1 MEFAWNT
8 QKNKMTDVKG
18 KEYEQ
23 DRKGHVSNPDIDPEK
38 THLNFDFVESDL
50 NLYQRIKKRVEDVKP
65 VSRVQKNS
73 VVSYSNIIT
82 VNSNQA
88 SIWGTERSTE
98 YLKEVYNYFC
108 DEFGAENVV
117 SAKVHLDETT
127 PHMHLHFV
135 PVNKENGKLQA
146 RVVMD
151 RARINKIHN
160 KAPEY
165 LLSKGFDVVRG
176 SGKTKENID
185 IHKFKAEAL
194 RDDLKALQ
202 SEVRVKRKELFKY
215 ELAFELKKQLDEIQV
230 EPGGLFNKDKVILS
244 QDDFD
249 FLKTKCVSGIML
261 EARYDGLLNYMD
273 KSEKEKRNI
282 GDDFDRLKKKH
293 HSLSKELLELK
304 EENKELKALNDDF
317 SLLKQLNP
325 AIEKE
330 IRRAVVE
337 KQRIE
342 KEKAA
347 MKGYRDSY
355 FDLEL

>member
-38 THLNFDFVESDL
+38 THLNLDFVESDL
-50 NLYQRIKKRVEDVKP
+50 NLYQRIKKRVEEVRP

-88 SIWGTERSTE
+88 SVWGTEGSTE

-146 RVVMD
+146 RIVMD
-151 RARINKIHN
+151 RNRVNKVHTEAS
-160 KAPEY
+160 KY
-165 LLSKGFDVVRG
+165 LVSKGFDVVRG
-176 SGKTKENID
+176 SGKTKENVD
-185 IHKFKAEAL
+185 IHKFKVEAL
-194 RDDLKALQ
+194 KNDYIALENKIK
-202 SEVRVKRKELFKY
+202 SKTKELEKY
-215 ELAFELKKQLDEIQV
+215 DSALETKTQLESVYV
-230 EPGGLFNKDKVILS
+230 EQGGLFNKGKVLLDKE
-244 QDDFD
+244 DFELIKAKAVKAEEIKLKHENLID
-249 FLKTKCVSGIML
+249 FMKKVQKVELESIREKKRLKD
-261 EARYDGLLNYMD
+261 RNYALRKQVVD
-273 KSEKEKRNI
+273 LEKEVK
-282 GDDFDRLKKKH
+282 L
-293 HSLSKELLELK
+293 LK
-304 EENKELKALNDDF
+304 EYRDELSFLEEINPDIKREIKKAILE
-317 SLLKQLNP
+317 KKR
-325 AIEKE
+325 IEEKE
-330 IRRAVVE
+330 RACE
-337 KQRIE
+337 YQK
-342 KEKAA
+342 
-347 MKGYRDSY
+347 SY
-355 FDLEL
+355 GGGMSM